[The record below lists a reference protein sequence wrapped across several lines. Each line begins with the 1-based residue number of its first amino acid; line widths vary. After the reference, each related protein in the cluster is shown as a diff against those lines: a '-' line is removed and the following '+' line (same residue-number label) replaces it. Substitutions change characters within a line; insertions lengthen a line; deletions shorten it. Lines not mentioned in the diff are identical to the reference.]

1 MIPIKLSE
9 RQEKIIDI
17 VRLKEPITSEDIGK
31 ELSITRA
38 TLRPDLTILTMLEIL
53 EAKPKVG
60 YFFKGQPIETFF
72 FDKILDVEVRDIKG
86 VPIVVK
92 EDTTA
97 YDATV
102 TMLLENIGTVYVV
115 GDESVLLGIV
125 SRKDLLKNALGR
137 NDLSKLPVGVIM
149 TRMPNIITIDEK
161 DTILDAAIKM
171 IDYDIES
178 VPIIKEKNGIKN
190 VLIGKISK
198 TTIVKAFV
206 EIYKDR

>member
-17 VRLKEPITSEDIGK
+17 VKVKQPITSEDIGK
-31 ELSITRA
+31 KLNITRA

-72 FDKILDVEVRDIKG
+72 FDKILDIEVKEIKG
-86 VPIVVK
+86 IPIVVK

-115 GDESVLLGIV
+115 GDRGVLLGIV

-149 TRMPNIITIDEK
+149 TRMPNIITIGEK

-171 IDYDIES
+171 VDYDIES
-178 VPIIKEKNGIKN
+178 VPIIKKKDGIKN

-206 EIYKDR
+206 EIYNDS